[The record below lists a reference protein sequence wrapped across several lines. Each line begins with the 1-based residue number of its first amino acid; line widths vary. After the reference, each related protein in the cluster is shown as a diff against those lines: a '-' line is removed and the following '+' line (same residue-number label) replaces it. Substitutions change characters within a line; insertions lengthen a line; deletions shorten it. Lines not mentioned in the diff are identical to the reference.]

1 MTMFLFVIL
10 ALVLMVVGV
19 PISFALGATS
29 ISYMLF
35 SGIPPVSF
43 VQHMAR
49 GVDSYTLLALPFFI
63 LAGQF
68 MNNGGITRTI
78 FRFTNSLVGHIRGGL
93 AHANI
98 LASMVFAGISGSA
111 VAEAGAL
118 GTVQLKTM
126 HENGYPRDFSV
137 GMISAAMTIGPII
150 PPSVIMVVY
159 GITAG
164 VSIGSLFIG
173 GIIPGIMM
181 GATLMI
187 LVAWMAAR
195 HRFPKYSDAFSL
207 KEVSDSF
214 KGALLAL
221 LAPVLIVGGILGG
234 IFTATEAGAVVA
246 AYSFLVGKFYY
257 KELTSANIFRS
268 LIDTMMLS
276 ASILLIMGMSNSFA
290 WILAFEQV
298 PAIVAQL
305 LLGVSENPNVILIVM
320 MLLYL
325 VLGCFMEAI
334 AIIVM
339 TIPVVMPVL
348 KQIGVDPVHFGV
360 ILAIN
365 MSLGTIT
372 PPLGIVMYVM
382 SDIAKV
388 SVNEFT
394 RAVLPFFVSLAAL
407 LILITLVPQFVTFLP
422 SLAGS

>member
-1 MTMFLFVIL
+1 M
-10 ALVLMVVGV
+10 GV
-19 PISFALGATS
+19 
-29 ISYMLF
+29 
-35 SGIPPVSF
+35 
-43 VQHMAR
+43 
-49 GVDSYTLLALPFFI
+49 
-63 LAGQF
+63 
-68 MNNGGITRTI
+68 
-78 FRFTNSLVGHIRGGL
+78 
-93 AHANI
+93 
-98 LASMVFAGISGSA
+98 
-111 VAEAGAL
+111 
-118 GTVQLKTM
+118 
-126 HENGYPRDFSV
+126 
-137 GMISAAMTIGPII
+137 
-150 PPSVIMVVY
+150 
-159 GITAG
+159 
-164 VSIGSLFIG
+164 
-173 GIIPGIMM
+173 
-181 GATLMI
+181 TLM
-187 LVAWMAAR
+187 LMVAWMAAR
-195 HRFPKYSDAFSL
+195 NRFPKYSDAFSL
-207 KEVSDSF
+207 KEVWDSF

-234 IFTATEAGAVVA
+234 IFTATEAGAIVA

-268 LIDTMMLS
+268 LVDTMMLS

-305 LLGVSENPNVILIVM
+305 LLGVSENPNVILLIL
-320 MLLYL
+320 MLMYL

-348 KQIGVDPVHFGV
+348 KQVGVDPVHFGV

-394 RAVLPFFVSLAAL
+394 RAVLPFFAGLVAL
-407 LILITLVPQFVTFLP
+407 LILFTLVPQFVTFLP